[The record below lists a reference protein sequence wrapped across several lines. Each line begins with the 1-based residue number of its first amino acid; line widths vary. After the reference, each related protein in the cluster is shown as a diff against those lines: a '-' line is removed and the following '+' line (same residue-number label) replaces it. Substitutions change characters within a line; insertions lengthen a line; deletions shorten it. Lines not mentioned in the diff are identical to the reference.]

1 MKTLRSE
8 VIKWCIK
15 NNFNPNKRE
24 VVTESE
30 RLSKSKTGGRAVG
43 SPSGDSK
50 QVLQTR

>member
-8 VIKWCIK
+8 IIKWCIR

-30 RLSKSKTGGRAVG
+30 RLSKSKTSGRAARR
-43 SPSGDSK
+43 PSSDSQ
-50 QVLQTR
+50 QVLQAR